1 MTTQHVVRNERG
13 FTLIEMIISILIYG
27 IVLAVGVG
35 FVATQNRM
43 FQRGLD
49 RMTALQN
56 MRYALT
62 SLETDIPTLGTNVP
76 TPQPTLVYANANVL
90 AFSAD
95 YASNIANDVFASYID
110 LGAPNGQVTVP
121 NPSINIPTTA
131 VNWPDTLYLAT
142 TGARS
147 PAEFLLYWFQADTTT
162 ARNDDFVLFRQIN
175 NGTPEPLA
183 RNLLAAANGDPF
195 FTYLR
200 RQTPVSASATLVSVP
215 AGSLPLRHT
224 SRFHL
229 VPADTGA
236 SALSDSVR
244 AVRVAFRS
252 TNGLTGAQERI
263 VGTRR
268 TIEMPNAGFTLM
280 QTCGDAPIFGQ
291 LLTAT
296 LVNLG
301 GAFEVQLSW
310 PAATDETAGER
321 DVARYVIYRQ
331 SWPLATNWGDPYA
344 SIPAGLANYS
354 YTDAA
359 VTPLTTYRYA
369 ISAQD
374 CTPMQSTLAQSIDI
388 VVP

>member
-1 MTTQHVVRNERG
+1 
-13 FTLIEMIISILIYG
+13 
-27 IVLAVGVG
+27 
-35 FVATQNRM
+35 
-43 FQRGLD
+43 
-49 RMTALQN
+49 
-56 MRYALT
+56 MR
-62 SLETDIPTLGTNVP
+62 I
-76 TPQPTLVYANANVL
+76 

-95 YASNIANDVFASYID
+95 YASNVANDVFASYID

-121 NPSINIPTTA
+121 SPTITIPGTA
-131 VNWPDTLYLAT
+131 VTWPDTLYLST
-142 TGARS
+142 TGVRS
-147 PAEFLLYWFQADTTT
+147 PAEFLIYSFQADATTSRT
-162 ARNDDFVLFRQIN
+162 DDYVLFRQIN
-175 NGTPEPLA
+175 DGTPEPLA
-183 RNLLAAANGDPF
+183 RSLLRASNGDPF

-200 RQTPVSASATLVSVP
+200 RQTPVSASATLIPVP
-215 AGSLPLRHT
+215 TNLLPLRHT

-252 TNGLTGAQERI
+252 SNGLTGAQERI

-291 LLTAT
+291 TVTAT
-296 LVNLG
+296 LVDLG
-301 GAFEVQLSW
+301 GVYEIGLAW
-310 PAATDETAGER
+310 PAATDETSGER

-331 SWPLATNWGDPYA
+331 QGVVGTNWGDPLA
-344 SIPAGLANYS
+344 SIPAGLANYTYS
-354 YTDAA
+354 DPTVAALQTYT
-359 VTPLTTYRYA
+359 YA

-374 CTPMQSTLAQSIDI
+374 CTPMLSNLAQSLSI